1 MLDNDRDICSTPVAY
16 NGEMASVGDAMQRFQ
31 QFLLHVWREVCQHL
45 EIGESA
51 DRIAQM
57 LADHVPLSRLA
68 MYRLDP
74 ATRRLVLVADGPHAA
89 GHAPHASTSVELP
102 DRQVK
107 RLMQWIRTGG
117 ISHQGDK
124 RDAPPLPALPGLDP
138 EADVIAASLYGSH
151 ESFGLMLVAARKG
164 TRFNDRHLA
173 AVAALQEPLA
183 VALENDRR
191 LQELNQL
198 RERAES
204 ESRSLMQKLG
214 RESKDPVIGAE
225 TGLRQVMQRVRQIT
239 GSDVP
244 VLILGATGTGK
255 ELISREIHQGSPRAG
270 GPFIRVNCGAIP
282 PELIDS
288 QLFGHEKGSFTGAVE
303 ARPGWFERADGG
315 TLFLDEIGEL
325 PLEAQVRFLRVLQD
339 GYLERVGSHES
350 IHVNV
355 RVVAATHRDLA
366 AMVSEGRFRE
376 DLWYRIAVFPI
387 LVPSLK
393 DRHEDIPALVEHF
406 ARKAATKFGLPFVPP
421 TDADVRLLQ
430 SYEWPGNIRELGA
443 VIDRAA
449 ILGEGRTLEIA
460 ASLGSSV
467 NGISRD
473 QATPSG
479 FANPPTRGP
488 TGRIVPLNDAMRA
501 HIESALAAT
510 QGRIEGP
517 GGAAALL
524 EINPHTLRARMRK
537 LNVNWRSFRP
547 QIPQADSTS
556 T

>member
-1 MLDNDRDICSTPVAY
+1 
-16 NGEMASVGDAMQRFQ
+16 MQRFQ

-51 DRIAQM
+51 ERIAQM
-57 LADHVPLSRLA
+57 LGDHLPLARLA
-68 MYRLDP
+68 IYRLDP
-74 ATRRLVLVADGPHAA
+74 VTRRAVLVADISPATGNAPDAA
-89 GHAPHASTSVELP
+89 LGEEFSE
-102 DRQVK
+102 RQLK

-117 ISHQGDK
+117 ISQRSDR
-124 RDAPPLPALPGLDP
+124 RDGPPLPNLPGLDP
-138 EADVIAASLYGSH
+138 DADVIAASLYGSH
-151 ESFGLMLVAARKG
+151 ESFGLMLLAARKG
-164 TRFNDRHLA
+164 THFNDRHLA
-173 AVAALQEPLA
+173 VVAALQEPLA

-191 LQELNQL
+191 LQELSQL
-198 RERAES
+198 RERAEA

-214 RESKDPVIGAE
+214 RETKDPVIGAD
-225 TGLRQVMQRVRQIT
+225 TGLRQVMQRIRQIT

-255 ELISREIHQGSPRAG
+255 ELVSREIHQGSPRAG

-339 GYLERVGSHES
+339 GFVERIGSHES

-366 AMVSEGRFRE
+366 AMVSAGKFRE

-393 DRHEDIPALVEHF
+393 DRNEDIPALVEHF
-406 ARKAATKFGLPFVPP
+406 ARKAAIKFGLPFVPP
-421 TDADVRLLQ
+421 TDVDVRLLQ
-430 SYEWPGNIRELGA
+430 SYDWPGNIRELGA

-449 ILGEGRTLEIA
+449 ILGEGRSLEIA
-460 ASLGSSV
+460 ASLGSSTS
-467 NGISRD
+467 GISRD
-473 QATPSG
+473 QATPAG
-479 FANPPTRGP
+479 FINSHTPAR
-488 TGRIVPLNDAMRA
+488 TGRVVPLNDAMRA

-524 EINPHTLRARMRK
+524 KINPHTLRARMRK
-537 LNVNWRSFRP
+537 LKVDWRSFRP
-547 QIPQADSTS
+547 QIPESDSSLT
-556 T
+556 